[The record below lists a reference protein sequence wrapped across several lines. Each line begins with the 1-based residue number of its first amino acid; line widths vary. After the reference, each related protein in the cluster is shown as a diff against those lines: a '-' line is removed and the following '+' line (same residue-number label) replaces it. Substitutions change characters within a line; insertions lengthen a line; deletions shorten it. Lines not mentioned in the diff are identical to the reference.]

1 MRTPMP
7 FQHLRNSEAERSVI
21 EEEIDEDSPA
31 VLESIESAEEG
42 GSGSG
47 GEERDVWGDGKR
59 EWTGWV
65 SFRQSVE
72 RRCLK
77 RSYSAITPE
86 HDISAMPKKLKT

>member
-1 MRTPMP
+1 M
-7 FQHLRNSEAERSVI
+7 
-21 EEEIDEDSPA
+21 EEEFEEDSED
-31 VLESIESAEEG
+31 VVESIESAE

-47 GEERDVWGDGKR
+47 SVGEERDVWGDGKR

-65 SFRQSVE
+65 NFRQSVE

-86 HDISAMPKKLKT
+86 HDISAMPKKIKA